1 MARFRFRLQP
11 VLRQRELAERDE
23 QLIVAEIERD
33 RFRLEEKLRRAQ
45 QEIVFE
51 QAELNVLVGRG
62 AVNPMHARAQS
73 TAILKAKANAQHVAK
88 ELALVYKRLE
98 RARSELAQAAM
109 RRRSMELLRDNQLT
123 AFRRE
128 QSQAEDRSLDELA
141 VMRATRRMEGGL

>member
-1 MARFRFRLQP
+1 MAKFRFRLQP

-33 RFRLEEKLRRAQ
+33 RLRLEEKLRRAQ
-45 QEIVFE
+45 QAIEVE
-51 QAELNVLVGRG
+51 QSELNGFVGRG
-62 AVNPMHARAQS
+62 AINPMHARAQAA
-73 TAILKAKANAQHVAK
+73 AILKAKANAQHVAK

-98 RARSELAQAAM
+98 RARGELAQAAM

-123 AFRRE
+123 SFRRE
-128 QSQAEDRSLDELA
+128 QSLTEDRSLDELA

>member
-141 VMRATRRMEGGL
+141 VMRATRRMESGL